1 MLNNVNI
8 MKRIKLFLKFKKL
21 SLSIDNVSDWLLFF
35 SLCLFVAYMLI
46 KFWLQCVLLVCLHL

>member
-8 MKRIKLFLKFKKL
+8 MKRIKMFLKFKKL

-35 SLCLFVAYMLI
+35 ALCLFVAYMLI
-46 KFWLQCVLLVCLHL
+46 KFWLQSMLLVCLFL